1 VTRENWLAYGNPDGP
16 QQREDVVAIPKW
28 VIEGKNSG
36 WILGVYGALFGML
49 LPYLVVRPS
58 SSLSSY
64 VARELQLIFEHVLR
78 LPFIP
83 V

>member
-1 VTRENWLAYGNPDGP
+1 MCSLTDDVTRENWLAYGNPDGP

-49 LPYLVVRPS
+49 LPYLVVRLLP
-58 SSLSSY
+58 LCQLLQHD
-64 VARELQLIFEHVLR
+64 LQLT
-78 LPFIP
+78 PN
-83 V
+83 